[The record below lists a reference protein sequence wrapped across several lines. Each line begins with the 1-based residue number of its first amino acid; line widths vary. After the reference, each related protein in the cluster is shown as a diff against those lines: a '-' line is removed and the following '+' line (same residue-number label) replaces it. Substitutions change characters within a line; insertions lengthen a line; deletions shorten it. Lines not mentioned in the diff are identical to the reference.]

1 MRNFEQIRTHT
12 LGAYRVTT
20 NEPFLLCI
28 ELSLANGTRHQ
39 SLFLSE
45 IEDEDGRHY
54 LRFSTA
60 VAPITGLDAKRAL
73 RFNWES
79 HTGYL
84 AVSDLDGVPYLHL
97 CENRPYAILSAA
109 EIDRLILELGGVGDR
124 MESQLSA
131 GGDLL

>member
-1 MRNFEQIRTHT
+1 MRNFEQIRTHVV
-12 LGAYRVTT
+12 ANYRATT
-20 NEPFLLCI
+20 NEPYLLCI
-28 ELSLANGTRHQ
+28 ELSLSQGTRHQ

-45 IEDEDGRHY
+45 IEDEDGRRF

-97 CENRPYAILSAA
+97 CENRPYAILTAA

>member
-1 MRNFEQIRTHT
+1 MRNFEQIRTHA
-12 LGAYRVTT
+12 LESYRVTT
-20 NEPFLLCI
+20 NEPYLLCI
-28 ELSLANGTRHQ
+28 ELSLSQGTRHQ

-45 IEDEDGRHY
+45 IEDEDGRHF

-60 VAPITGLDAKRAL
+60 VAPMTGLDAKRAL

-79 HTGYL
+79 HTGHL

-97 CENRPYAILSAA
+97 CDNRPYAILTAA